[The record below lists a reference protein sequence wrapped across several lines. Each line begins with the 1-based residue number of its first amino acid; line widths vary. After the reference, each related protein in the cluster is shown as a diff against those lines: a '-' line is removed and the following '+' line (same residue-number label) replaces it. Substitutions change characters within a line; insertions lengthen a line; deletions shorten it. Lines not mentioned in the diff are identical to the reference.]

1 MSWEDIIKTDEKPD
15 ELFGAFFNLAEQM
28 EDVVHTVDY
37 FVMQLQKTATKINK
51 YHGIP
56 ELDDEFFMATNEI
69 IELSDFYNS
78 GYMQKIES
86 AVYELKQL
94 IEKRDERLLGN

>member
-15 ELFGAFFNLAEQM
+15 ELFGVFFNLAEQM
-28 EDVVHTVDY
+28 EDVVHTVDS

-56 ELDDEFFMATNEI
+56 ELDDEFYMATNEI

-78 GYMQKIES
+78 DYMQKIES

-94 IEKRDERLLGN
+94 IEKRDERLMGN